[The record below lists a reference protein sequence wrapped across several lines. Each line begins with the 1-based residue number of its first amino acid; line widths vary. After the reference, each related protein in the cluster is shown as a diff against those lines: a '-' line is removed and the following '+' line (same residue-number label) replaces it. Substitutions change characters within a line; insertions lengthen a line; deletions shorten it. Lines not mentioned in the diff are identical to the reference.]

1 MLVMFCPTHNR
12 YSCDFQMKVM
22 VRPVTVKKV
31 MESMLMSL
39 PTAFGRFQSG
49 MVLLPTYD
57 PGPESGVVR
66 LGATLTVLMYLPT
79 NLEGPTKEI

>member
-1 MLVMFCPTHNR
+1 MFCPTHNR

-39 PTAFGRFQSG
+39 PTAFGSFQQKKFNYS
-49 MVLLPTYD
+49 LSLFC
-57 PGPESGVVR
+57 VR
-66 LGATLTVLMYLPT
+66 
-79 NLEGPTKEI
+79 I